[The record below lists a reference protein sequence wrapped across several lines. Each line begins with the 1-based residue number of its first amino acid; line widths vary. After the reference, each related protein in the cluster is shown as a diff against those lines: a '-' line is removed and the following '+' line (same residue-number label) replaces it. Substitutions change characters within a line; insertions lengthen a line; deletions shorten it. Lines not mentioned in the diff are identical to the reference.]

1 MNSQE
6 QSAAYSAFVP
16 LLLVIVLL
24 LGMLGAQLNERVQQ
38 RELLQQL
45 ISNQSEPL
53 AETRRVREQF
63 QSLVSGTSRLAAAGN
78 VEALRIQAELERVGI
93 RFDANEEG

>member
-1 MNSQE
+1 MNSPE
-6 QSAAYSAFVP
+6 QRSAYSAFVP

-24 LGMLGAQLNERVQQ
+24 LGMFGAQLYERVQQ
-38 RELLQQL
+38 REILQQL
-45 ISNQSEPL
+45 LSNQSEPL
-53 AETRRVREQF
+53 EETRRVREQF

-93 RFDANEEG
+93 RFNAIDEG